1 MSDELEKGSKTQLAL
16 ALARGV
22 SAGKWARSNNVT
34 EITAYRWAREP
45 EVRKLVES
53 FRRRMI
59 DQAVG
64 EMTKQT
70 VWAARGIVALA
81 KESESDTV
89 RLRALRS
96 IFSDMITASK
106 YSGLEQRMCELE
118 ERVESTGTPSWAET
132 GYGQFAEKTLPP
144 PGQAV
149 ENGAG

>member
-1 MSDELEKGSKTQLAL
+1 MSDEPENGSKAQLAI

-22 SAGKWARSNNVT
+22 LAANWARAYKVSKN
-34 EITAYRWAREP
+34 TAYRWAREP

-53 FRRRMI
+53 CRRQMI

-64 EMTKQT
+64 RMTKQT
-70 VWAARGIVALA
+70 VWAASGIVALA
-81 KESESDTV
+81 KTADSDTV

-132 GYGQFAEKTLPP
+132 GYGQFAAELPPP
-144 PGQAV
+144 PGQAA